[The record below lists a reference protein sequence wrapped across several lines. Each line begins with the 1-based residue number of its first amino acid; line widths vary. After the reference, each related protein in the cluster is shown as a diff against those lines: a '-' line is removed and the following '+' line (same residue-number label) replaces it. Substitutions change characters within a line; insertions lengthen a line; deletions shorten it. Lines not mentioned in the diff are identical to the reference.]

1 MTNEEFQAI
10 LDDDTKAIAG
20 NISWTDDSDHSPAQE
35 FRAEVNSTVGYPIFI
50 EGRYNSSSGKLS
62 LSMICRGVGRI
73 YGLDLGADHRNP
85 DGERIGEKHK
95 NYWWDG
101 ARDKWAYVPD
111 DITVSSERPVEVWNQ
126 FCAELRLTHAGIMSP
141 PAIQESLPL

>member
-62 LSMICRGVGRI
+62 LSMICQG
-73 YGLDLGADHRNP
+73 
-85 DGERIGEKHK
+85 
-95 NYWWDG
+95 
-101 ARDKWAYVPD
+101 
-111 DITVSSERPVEVWNQ
+111 
-126 FCAELRLTHAGIMSP
+126 
-141 PAIQESLPL
+141 